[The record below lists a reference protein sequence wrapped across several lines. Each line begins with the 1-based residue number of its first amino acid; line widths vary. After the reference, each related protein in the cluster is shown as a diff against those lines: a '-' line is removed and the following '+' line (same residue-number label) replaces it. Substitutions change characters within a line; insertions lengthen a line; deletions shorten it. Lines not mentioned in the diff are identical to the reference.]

1 MITALPGEGTMEQE
15 APTATACAPE
25 APRSERDLLSRD
37 APCELA
43 EPSDTAEERYPP
55 TRLNLVLEGGGLR
68 GVALVGAVAALAEAL
83 THKYKGTYISYLAGT
98 SAGALVAAL
107 LGAGYTPSE
116 IAGIVGGPEFARLAD
131 PGGLGFIPL
140 VGKPLSMAC
149 GAIRELG
156 MLKGDALLAL
166 FREKLDQKRIRTFGD
181 LVMPGC
187 ENERDPARRYR
198 VHLVASDITRGRMLV
213 LPDDI
218 NTELYGVEPDELEV
232 ALAMRMSMSFP
243 FVFRPVQLTGR
254 NGVTSYIV
262 DGGLLSNFP
271 VHLFD
276 TGAPAPEDTLTLGIR
291 VLRARYHAIGRPL
304 RACRALWALGST
316 VQEARDV
323 GDSSKL
329 VDRLKWARVIEVN
342 AEAVPVFKLR
352 TNPLALSPVEREL
365 LFNAGYTV
373 TKRALD
379 TEFLERGRAVHA
391 AAARA
396 ERGAR
401 GTPGA
406 AVVRPRP
413 MGGANS
419 R

>member
-1 MITALPGEGTMEQE
+1 MDREEPLAL
-15 APTATACAPE
+15 ACAPGPE
-25 APRSERDLLSRD
+25 RSERDLLSRHE
-37 APCELA
+37 PCEPE
-43 EPSDTAEERYPP
+43 EPAGDTAKERYPP
-55 TRLNLVLEGGGLR
+55 KKLNLVLEGGGLR

-83 THKYKGTYISYLAGT
+83 TQKYKDTYISYLAGT
-98 SAGALVAAL
+98 SAGAIVATL
-107 LGAGYTPSE
+107 LGAGYTPAE
-116 IAGIVGGPEFARLAD
+116 IAGIIGGPEFARVAD
-131 PGGLGFIPL
+131 PAGPSFIPV
-140 VGKPLSMAC
+140 VGSPIAMAW
-149 GAIRELG
+149 GAITRLG
-156 MLKGDALLAL
+156 MLKGDALLSL
-166 FREKLDQKRIRTFGD
+166 FQEKLDKKGIRTFRD

-187 ENERDPARRYR
+187 ENERNPARRYR
-198 VHLVASDITRGRMLV
+198 VHLIASDITRGRMLV

-218 NTELYGVEPDELEV
+218 SAEFYGVEPDDLEV

-243 FVFRPVQLTGR
+243 FVFRPVQVTGR
-254 NGVTSYIV
+254 NKVTSYIV

-291 VLRARYHAIGRPL
+291 VLRARYHSI
-304 RACRALWALGST
+304 RAPFIAARALWAIGST

-323 GDSSKL
+323 GDTSKL

-342 AEAVPVFKLR
+342 AEAVPIFKFS

-365 LFNAGYTV
+365 LYNGGYYV
-373 TKRALD
+373 TKRALGAD
-379 TEFLERGRAVHA
+379 FLERARAVHA

-406 AVVRPRP
+406 AVVRPRHA
-413 MGGANS
+413 GGTEEPGGQ
-419 R
+419 